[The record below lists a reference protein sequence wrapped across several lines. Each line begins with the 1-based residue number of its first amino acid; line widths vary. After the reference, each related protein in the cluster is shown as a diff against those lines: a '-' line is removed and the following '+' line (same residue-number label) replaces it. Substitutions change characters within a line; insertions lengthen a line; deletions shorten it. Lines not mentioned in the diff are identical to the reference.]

1 MSNPRYH
8 PHSGRLWKLGSKC
21 VDDQFLLAP
30 TEEVYT
36 LVMLFLAKMQELY
49 DVELVAFVFM
59 GNHFHIIVR
68 LHEDRLPDIM
78 RDFKGGLAKALN
90 ELHGR
95 RGALWMERYDDDA
108 VLDDDAADTAVDYF
122 HANPVR
128 AHLVERVEDY
138 PGVSSWTAYA
148 NDLDEISH
156 TFLDDRAWRRAGAL
170 EALRGLYM
178 KTVKVK
184 VSRPPSWDG
193 ITASERRAKVRATVA
208 RMRDEERRAAAERA
222 RNERSTPP
230 LESLAERDPR
240 SRPKHPKPK
249 RRRAKWASGTPEQV
263 AQFHAAYRQMLPA
276 YQRASLQFRETGTM
290 PPFPSGTYPP
300 RIMYAFVEW

>member
-8 PHSGRLWKLGSKC
+8 PRSVRLWKLSSKC

-68 LHEDRLPDIM
+68 LNEDRLPDIM

-108 VLDDDAADTAVDYF
+108 VLDDDAAGTAVDYF

-128 AHLVERVEDY
+128 ALLVQIQNAKFSLPAE
-138 PGVSSWTAYA
+138 PG
-148 NDLDEISH
+148 
-156 TFLDDRAWRRAGAL
+156 DRIEL
-170 EALRGLYM
+170 EARLGSTM
-178 KTVKVK
+178 
-184 VSRPPSWDG
+184 D
-193 ITASERRAKVRATVA
+193 
-208 RMRDEERRAAAERA
+208 AAAQVDVAAHVDGKKIARA
-222 RNERSTPP
+222 QLTFMLRAVDSDKVHAQRRSLYALWTKHLATPV
-230 LESLAERDPR
+230 
-240 SRPKHPKPK
+240 
-249 RRRAKWASGTPEQV
+249 W
-263 AQFHAAYRQMLPA
+263 
-276 YQRASLQFRETGTM
+276 
-290 PPFPSGTYPP
+290 FP
-300 RIMYAFVEW
+300 